1 MPPSPPP
8 LPPSSSRR
16 RRKKASSA
24 PPRKRGKDD
33 GPEPMVVQR
42 VEEEE
47 RRGAMT
53 KMLRATTTTT
63 HFEEGNEEEEEEED
77 DMFISEE
84 EEEEE
89 EEEVKEEKE
98 EKEEE
103 EDDDG
108 DEENR
113 YERQYFKAKN
123 INIHRILK
131 ACKPDNAKA
140 PEYLGEARMLR
151 PTLRPYQR
159 RAVGWMMGRERAPNA
174 PFGWENGKKSN
185 ADVEK
190 MLKFKREEQVNA
202 LREMFT
208 RTMKK
213 GGKEA
218 GATSTISTALD
229 KKYEEVDLWM
239 DNVAK
244 SMALE
249 DDGVRGGVL
258 AEEMGL
264 GKTVELLML
273 CLAHKKPKDEK
284 EVLAMVK
291 DEEGKENDERQG
303 SQRLVEEEK
312 EKEVPVITNR
322 AGMGFTTKVE
332 EEDEEKTEDEV
343 EEVEVRCVC
352 GAMEDDPEYQGLW
365 VSCEV
370 CNKWSHAYCV
380 GIKQNCT
387 EAPDFICPHC
397 HAAKAGEKIPGVSKT
412 TLIVVPSTILQQWRD
427 EVLKHVR
434 KDEDESNKDDKFD
447 ILVYEGQPQT
457 ASLGSRAVHAKE
469 VITSHKLA
477 ECDIVI
483 TTYDVLRAEINLDY
497 ATNADVN
504 DGALRARRNAT
515 RRYPHIPPPLTKL
528 TWWRVIMDEA
538 QMVGGGASAP
548 SQMMERIPAINRW
561 CVTGTP
567 LSSEKSHMD
576 DAFGL
581 FKFLRARPFGHEMN
595 FTTSHNW
602 WHKIISTAMR
612 TGYARYGEFVLTES
626 LKPIM
631 WRNSREG
638 VVDELDLPPQNE
650 CVTEL
655 EFSPIEKHF
664 YEKQHKNC
672 AAEARNAYD
681 RVKRSRNN
689 NNNNSNS
696 NDEVDLEL
704 SRQDV
709 TSIVLPLLRLRQAC
723 DHPQVGSYG
732 IGKWKRLKNIAA
744 ELVVGGDQSKKADEK
759 QKNKVL
765 SMEEIHDRLVDKA
778 RVEAE
783 EAQRLVAFSIN
794 AIAGLKWTQND
805 LVGVV
810 ECYRDVLRLD
820 ANAKI
825 NGVRLDSFQ
834 RLHALHNL
842 AEALQVVDKNKDI
855 QIPRTLRDAQL
866 LSDAETEKTKYL
878 AERVGGNISIA
889 ASDFEK
895 SRKLIDK
902 KMKSL
907 SRNEFWWMEALSYTS
922 DAFVD
927 KLLSQFDNRWQSSKA
942 DWNTVAALKMVMQ
955 RDIDRLFESR
965 NEAVA
970 DADRVTKIVEAADRQ
985 DVIEFA
991 SCSVCRKGMEFAVVG
1006 VKCAVCKCDAN
1017 FNKLQ
1022 SVLFGVGRDAARND
1036 KAKVKSSTRNVK
1048 DEDRRIYYDVNAP
1061 SCAEKTLKALKSE
1074 VKGALEVESYAKTH
1088 IEVIEEIR
1096 KEFTKIRALM
1106 HYQREKMYALDELS
1120 MSTTRIR
1127 LRTPNEMVRIDGQDQ
1142 LPEYLRASIVYPVE
1156 VPNLLKQHSDEKVT
1170 HEYEMKQ
1177 TFGQLRYLQTLK
1189 QKNKNERKKFDCPL
1203 CLETFD
1209 ETKSKN
1215 AAIRKNAL
1223 RKMNAAGND
1232 KEDEEDDDDD
1242 DEEINLHGAEL
1253 AILPCGHELCV
1264 KCSFAYYGRPSNMVS
1279 KKNQFLQSLSPLPE
1293 RQNHN
1298 NDNKRGK
1305 CPTCRQECATKEI
1318 SYVTWKS
1325 QDKDVRDNVEEAQKK
1340 REERLRKKAEESLHL
1355 SRFGADVSKML
1366 EILGAPETHA
1376 RDESGI
1382 EIEGAWGTKIDAVV
1396 RRVKHLAKFDTNLK
1410 VLIFSEWEDVLMI
1423 VDHALKMNSVNSI
1436 VPTSAT
1442 SSSHKTKRAGSRFAE
1457 CVKDF
1462 VDSDSHPVNCLLLPL
1477 KRAGAG
1483 LNLTCANHVIL
1494 LEPSLD
1500 ISAESQAIKRIDRIG
1515 QTKSTVIHRFVLK
1528 DTIEKNVM
1536 KVIENRRNEGTI
1548 LPVDSKEA
1556 SKLTAQDIEELLKQH
1571 QQQ

>member
-1 MPPSPPP
+1 MDDDDEGRTTPI
-8 LPPSSSRR
+8 RTTEGGGER
-16 RRKKASSA
+16 TTRRKKRKSA
-24 PPRKRGKDD
+24 NPTRRQRRDDDDD
-33 GPEPMVVQR
+33 GGGGGGGGSLFERMRGMMRKTLRAR
-42 VEEEE
+42 VDEEDDEREDAKEDEDEEEE
-47 RRGAMT
+47 RDDD
-53 KMLRATTTTT
+53 
-63 HFEEGNEEEEEEED
+63 EEENE
-77 DMFISEE
+77 
-84 EEEEE
+84 
-89 EEEVKEEKE
+89 
-98 EKEEE
+98 
-103 EDDDG
+103 
-108 DEENR
+108 DEEQR
-113 YERQYFKAKN
+113 ASSFTSSYFKATN
-123 INIHRILK
+123 VNVNRILQ
-131 ACKPDNAKA
+131 ACKPDNKKA
-140 PEYLGEARMLR
+140 PMCEEDASHLLR
-151 PTLRPYQR
+151 PTLRPYQK
-159 RAVGWMMGRERAPNA
+159 RAVAWMLGRERAPNA
-174 PFGWENGKKSN
+174 PLGWEKGKEHVEVDRIVKFKKEEQLHALRQMFTKEKTTKGKKRRSSETTTSESAIEN
-185 ADVEK
+185 KDDE
-190 MLKFKREEQVNA
+190 VN
-202 LREMFT
+202 M
-208 RTMKK
+208 
-213 GGKEA
+213 
-218 GATSTISTALD
+218 
-229 KKYEEVDLWM
+229 WM
-239 DNVAK
+239 DNVAR
-244 SMALE
+244 SIHLE

-273 CLAHKKPKDEK
+273 CLAHKKPKEVK
-284 EVLAMVK
+284 EEIAIVK
-291 DEEGKENDERQG
+291 KEEQ
-303 SQRLVEEEK
+303 EEEK
-312 EKEVPVITNR
+312 ENDGTKVATRQQEVIVNR
-322 AGMGFTTKVE
+322 DDMEFTTRLE
-332 EEDEEKTEDEV
+332 EEKQEEEEEN
-343 EEVEVRCVC
+343 EEVQVRCVC
-352 GAMEDDPEYQGLW
+352 GAMEDDPDYQGLW

-370 CNKWSHAYCV
+370 CHKWSHAYCV
-380 GIKQNCT
+380 GIKQNCK

-434 KDEDESNKDDKFD
+434 KNDDNNDGNDDNKFD

-457 ASLGSRAVHAKE
+457 ASLGQKAVHAKN
-469 VITSHKLA
+469 VVTSHKLA

-483 TTYDVLRAEINLDY
+483 TTYDVLRAEINLDFV
-497 ATNADVN
+497 TNPDVN

-548 SQMMERIPAINRW
+548 SQMMERIPAVNRW

-595 FTTSHNW
+595 LSTSHNW
-602 WHKIISTAMR
+602 WHKIISAAMK

-631 WRNSREG
+631 WRNARDD

-650 CVTEL
+650 CVTQL

-672 AAEARNAYD
+672 ATEARNAYD
-681 RVKRSRNN
+681 RIKRSRNN
-689 NNNNSNS
+689 NNNNNNNNNS
-696 NDEVDLEL
+696 DEDVEL

-709 TSIVLPLLRLRQAC
+709 TSIVMPLLRLRQAC

-732 IGKWKRLKNIAA
+732 IGKWKRLKNIGT
-744 ELVVGGDQSKKADEK
+744 LVVEGDQSKKPDEK
-759 QKNKVL
+759 QKSKVL

-805 LVGVV
+805 LACVI

-820 ANAKI
+820 ANAQV

-842 AEALQVVDKNKDI
+842 AEALQVVEKKKEI
-855 QIPRTLRDAQL
+855 RIPRTLRDAQL

-889 ASDFEK
+889 ANDFEK
-895 SRKLIDK
+895 SRKIIDK

-907 SRNEFWWMEALSYTS
+907 GRNEFWWMEALSYTP

-927 KLLSQFDNRWQSSKA
+927 RLLEQFDNRWQSSKA
-942 DWNTVAALKMVMQ
+942 TWNTVAGLKMVMQ
-955 RDIDRLFESR
+955 RDLDRLFECR
-965 NEAVA
+965 NEAIA
-970 DADRVTKIVEAADRQ
+970 DIDRVTKIIEDADRQ
-985 DVIEFA
+985 DVVEFA

-1036 KAKVKSSTRNVK
+1036 KAKVKSSTRNVN
-1048 DEDRRIYYDVNAP
+1048 DEDKRIYYDITAP
-1061 SCAEKTLKALKSE
+1061 SCAEKTLKALKNE
-1074 VKGALEVESYAKTH
+1074 VKGVLEVQSHAKTH

-1106 HYQREKMYALDELS
+1106 HYQREKMYALDELH

-1127 LRTPNEMVRIDGQDQ
+1127 LRTQNEMVRIDGQDQ

-1156 VPNLLKQHSDEKVT
+1156 VPNLLKQHADEKVT
-1170 HEYEMKQ
+1170 HEFEMKQ

-1215 AAIRKNAL
+1215 AIPKSAL
-1223 RKMNAAGND
+1223 RKLNP
-1232 KEDEEDDDDD
+1232 DDDDD
-1242 DEEINLHGAEL
+1242 DDDDDDINLHGAEL

-1264 KCSFAYYGRPSNMVS
+1264 PCSFAYYGRPSNMVS
-1279 KKNQFLQSLSPLPE
+1279 KKKQFLHSLSSPLSD
-1293 RQNHN
+1293 RHNNN

-1318 SYVTWKS
+1318 SYVTWKL

-1355 SRFGADVSKML
+1355 SRFGADVSKMF
-1366 EILGAPETHA
+1366 ETLGAPETHA
-1376 RDESGI
+1376 RDESCI
-1382 EIEGAWGTKIDAVV
+1382 KVEGAWGTKIDAVI

-1410 VLIFSEWEDVLMI
+1410 ILIFSEWEDVLMI
-1423 VDHALKMNSVNSI
+1423 VDQALKMNGVNSI
-1436 VPTSAT
+1436 VPTSGT
-1442 SSSHKTKRAGSRFAE
+1442 SSHKTKRAGSRFAD
-1457 CVKDF
+1457 CVKAF
-1462 VDSDSHPVNCLLLPL
+1462 VDSDSHPINCLLLPL

-1536 KVIENRRNEGTI
+1536 KVIENRRSEGTI
-1548 LPVDSKEA
+1548 LSMDSKEA
-1556 SKLTAQDIEELLKQH
+1556 SKLTARDIEELLKQTTTTIIEKKN
-1571 QQQ
+1571 

>member
-1 MPPSPPP
+1 MTMSEKNKMKK
-8 LPPSSSRR
+8 
-16 RRKKASSA
+16 RKKNI
-24 PPRKRGKDD
+24 PRKRTKEDP
-33 GPEPMVVQR
+33 PEPMVVQR
-42 VEEEE
+42 DEE
-47 RRGAMT
+47 RRGGMMMR
-53 KMLRATTTTT
+53 KMLSSRGNVD
-63 HFEEGNEEEEEEED
+63 FDDDDQQEEEMFVEDEEEEEEEED
-77 DMFISEE
+77 ED
-84 EEEEE
+84 
-89 EEEVKEEKE
+89 KEA
-98 EKEEE
+98 EE
-103 EDDDG
+103 EDNKNN
-108 DEENR
+108 EYNNNVVASSSSC
-113 YERQYFKAKN
+113 YFKAKN
-123 INIHRILK
+123 ININRMLK
-131 ACKPDNAKA
+131 ACKPNNANA
-140 PEYLGEARMLR
+140 PEFLGNLSHLLR
-151 PTLRPYQR
+151 PTLRPYQK

-174 PFGWENGKKSN
+174 PVGWENGKTQH

-190 MLKFKREEQVNA
+190 LVTFKREEQLSA
-202 LREMFT
+202 LREMFKT
-208 RTMKK
+208 TTTTTAKMTLIEANVVKK
-213 GGKEA
+213 KH
-218 GATSTISTALD
+218 
-229 KKYEEVDLWM
+229 EEINLWM
-239 DNVAK
+239 ENVSK
-244 SMALE
+244 SMAME

-284 EVLAMVK
+284 DEEKELAEARTHRLMDEEK
-291 DEEGKENDERQG
+291 EEEKEEGKE
-303 SQRLVEEEK
+303 EEDK
-312 EKEVPVITNR
+312 VITNR
-322 AGMGFTTKVE
+322 DGMGFTTKLEKEEKE
-332 EEDEEKTEDEV
+332 EENEEMQQ
-343 EEVEVRCVC
+343 VRCVC
-352 GAMEDDPEYQGLW
+352 GAMEDDPEYKGLW

-370 CNKWSHAYCV
+370 CHKWSHAYCV

-387 EAPDFICPHC
+387 ETPDFICPHC
-397 HAAKAGEKIPGVSKT
+397 HAAKAGEKIPGISKT

-434 KDEDESNKDDKFD
+434 RNDDDGKTDNKDNKFD

-515 RRYPHIPPPLTKL
+515 RRYPHIPPPLTKI

-548 SQMMERIPAINRW
+548 SQMMERIPAVNRW

-602 WHKIISTAMR
+602 WQKIISAAMK
-612 TGYARYGEFVLTES
+612 TGYAGYGEFVLTES

-631 WRNSREG
+631 WRNARED
-638 VVDELDLPPQNE
+638 VIDELDLPPQNE

-672 AAEARNAYD
+672 AAEARNTYD
-681 RVKRSRNN
+681 RVKRSRNATN
-689 NNNNSNS
+689 NN
-696 NDEVDLEL
+696 DDIEL

-732 IGKWKRLKNIAA
+732 ISKWRRLKNIAA
-744 ELVVGGDQSKKADEK
+744 ELVVGGDQSKKAEEK
-759 QKNKVL
+759 QKSKVL

-778 RVEAE
+778 RLEAE

-805 LVGVV
+805 LASVI
-810 ECYRDVLRLD
+810 ECYREVLRLD
-820 ANAKI
+820 ANANI

-855 QIPRTLRDAQL
+855 RIPRTLRDEKL
-866 LSDAETEKTKYL
+866 LSDAETEKISYL

-889 ASDFEK
+889 ANDFEK
-895 SRKLIDK
+895 SRKIIDK

-907 SRNEFWWMEALSYTS
+907 GRNEFWWMEALSYTT
-922 DAFVD
+922 DAFVG
-927 KLLSQFDNRWQSSKA
+927 KLLEQFDNRWQSSKA
-942 DWNTVAALKMVMQ
+942 DWNTGAALKMVMQ
-955 RDIDRLFESR
+955 RDIDRLFECR

-985 DVIEFA
+985 DVVEFA

-1022 SVLFGVGRDAARND
+1022 SVLFGVGRDATRNG

-1048 DEDRRIYYDVNAP
+1048 DEDRRIYYDVTAP

-1074 VKGALEVESYAKTH
+1074 VKGALEVQSYAKTH

-1156 VPNLLKQHSDEKVT
+1156 VPTLLKQHGDEKVT
-1170 HEYEMKQ
+1170 HEFEMKQ

-1215 AAIRKNAL
+1215 AVIPKSAL
-1223 RKMNAAGND
+1223 RKMKAGD
-1232 KEDEEDDDDD
+1232 DDDEDEDEEDED
-1242 DEEINLHGAEL
+1242 INLHGAEL

-1279 KKNQFLQSLSPLPE
+1279 KKKQFLHSLSPLPE
-1293 RQNHN
+1293 RHNNN

-1366 EILGAPETHA
+1366 ETLGAPETHA

-1382 EIEGAWGTKIDAVV
+1382 KIEGAWGTKIDAVV
-1396 RRVKHLAKFDTNLK
+1396 RRVKHLSKFDTNLK

-1423 VDHALKMNSVNSI
+1423 VDHALKMNGVNSI
-1436 VPTSAT
+1436 VPTSAA
-1442 SSSHKTKRAGSRFAE
+1442 SSSLKTKRAGSRFAV
-1457 CVKDF
+1457 CVKEF
-1462 VDSDSHPVNCLLLPL
+1462 VDSDSHPVSCLLLPL

-1515 QTKSTVIHRFVLK
+1515 QTKSTIIHRFVLK
-1528 DTIEKNVM
+1528 DSIEKNVM
-1536 KVIENRRNEGTI
+1536 KVIENRRSEGTV

-1556 SKLTAQDIEELLKQH
+1556 SKLTARDIEELLKQ
-1571 QQQ
+1571 QQ